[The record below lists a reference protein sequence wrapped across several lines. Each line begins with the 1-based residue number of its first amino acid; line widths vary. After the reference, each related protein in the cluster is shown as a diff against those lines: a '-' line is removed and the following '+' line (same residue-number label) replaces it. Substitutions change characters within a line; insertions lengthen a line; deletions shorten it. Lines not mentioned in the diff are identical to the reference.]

1 MSGASEEC
9 RQPSG
14 GVAMRVG
21 RAFLVVLKIQF
32 SINKK
37 NTAVLTLL
45 DFCAK
50 TRLDY
55 PLT

>member
-21 RAFLVVLKIQF
+21 RAFLVVLKIQL
-32 SINKK
+32 SIGYL
-37 NTAVLTLL
+37 VLIRKILR
-45 DFCAK
+45 F
-50 TRLDY
+50 
-55 PLT
+55 